1 MVPFVGPS
9 YALATRGDVQRVVN
23 LYPVAAEVIGGKT
36 DTYLASVPGL
46 DVFSPAP
53 APGGPDPE

>member
-9 YALATRGDVQRVVN
+9 YELATRADVQRAIN
-23 LYPVAAEVIGGKT
+23 LYPVSNEVQGGKT

-46 DVFSPAP
+46 DVFSPAR
-53 APGGPDPE
+53 DDYR